1 MLAELIGTRYFG
13 MVNVRL
19 ADKIEHGMGSA
30 FNYSGGFWD
39 HACVGMNNREM
50 PNRTEIFRIS
60 LTSIRI

>member
-30 FNYSGGFWD
+30 FNYTKRGYLID
-39 HACVGMNNREM
+39 I
-50 PNRTEIFRIS
+50 P
-60 LTSIRI
+60 IR